1 MLAYLPDRLSR
12 KYANQI
18 LLMEEFA
25 RQEVETLFMKAP
37 QGDSAEDRY
46 RAGDRSKSGWPGWLP
61 CGRRAGCRGCCGQE
75 ASDSFP

>member
-37 QGDSAEDRY
+37 QGDKRRRPISRRRQVEVRLARMAAVRPPRGLPRML
-46 RAGDRSKSGWPGWLP
+46 RAGSIR
-61 CGRRAGCRGCCGQE
+61 
-75 ASDSFP
+75 